1 MLLCPS
7 RINIHFT
14 PLPLTSLHILNSL
27 LFSLGAEGAL
37 ERWFSMNQP
46 RFPEKLDIPTT
57 TTTTTVPSSQFQS
70 SLAMLMSPQR

>member
-14 PLPLTSLHILNSL
+14 PLPLISLHILNSL

-46 RFPEKLDIPTT
+46 RFLEKLDIPTT
-57 TTTTTVPSSQFQS
+57 TTTTTVPSSSFKAPW
-70 SLAMLMSPQR
+70 LC